1 MNNIDCSRREFLRKF
16 AYLSGGALML
26 SATTMACYGPMGVYP
41 EDRLAAPVVAGIF
54 FLDAQS
60 HSTPLQNSQGV
71 PIHAKFTIQFSKDMN
86 SLVPV
91 AVDCVDSSNN
101 PVAFDKAWDS
111 IRIMGLT
118 PTTDLAHAMTY
129 QLNVTDAEDTVG
141 FKIQIT
147 ESALATFKT
156 ANA

>member
-1 MNNIDCSRREFLRKF
+1 
-16 AYLSGGALML
+16 ML
-26 SATTMACYGPMGVYP
+26 SATTLACYGPMGVQP

-60 HSTPLQNSQGV
+60 HSTPLQNNQDV
-71 PIHAKFTIQFSKDMN
+71 PVHAKITIEFSKDMN
-86 SLVPV
+86 SSVPV
-91 AVDCVDSSNN
+91 TVDCTDSSNN

-118 PTTDLAHAMTY
+118 PSTDLAHAMTY
-129 QLNVTDAEDTVG
+129 QLNVTDAEDTMG

-147 ESALATFKT
+147 KSASATFKT